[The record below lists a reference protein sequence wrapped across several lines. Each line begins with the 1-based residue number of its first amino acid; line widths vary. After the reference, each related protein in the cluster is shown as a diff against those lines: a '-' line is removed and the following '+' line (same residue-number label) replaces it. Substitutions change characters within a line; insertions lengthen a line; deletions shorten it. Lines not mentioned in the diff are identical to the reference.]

1 MAITKP
7 PQLENMKT
15 PEQKAEELISDF
27 IEMQLSHLDKYYRDI
42 DSDMKQQYALAKV
55 QAEYCASVAKYSNK
69 DSLANYVY
77 WEEVQLKI
85 NSL

>member
-1 MAITKP
+1 
-7 PQLENMKT
+7 MKT

-27 IEMQLSHLDKYYRDI
+27 IEMQYTHLDKYYRDI

-55 QAEYCASVAKYSNK
+55 QAEYCAYVAKYSNE
-69 DSLANYVY
+69 DSLANFVY

-85 NSL
+85 KLL

>member
-1 MAITKP
+1 MAKL

-42 DSDMKQQYALAKV
+42 DSDMKKQYSLAKA
-55 QAEYCASVAKYSNK
+55 QAEYCAAAVAKYSNK
-69 DSLANYVY
+69 NSLANYVY

-85 NSL
+85 NLL